1 MRKGYKFKLEPT
13 HEQAV
18 LINKT
23 LGCCRWVYNN
33 ALDKKSKAFCG
44 SINPAVKDLSV
55 RSWVCPHCGMTHD
68 RDCNAAINILQEGLK
83 IAATKI

>member
-33 ALDKKSKAFCG
+33 ALDKKSKAFNSRLHHFLRCG
-44 SINPAVKDLSV
+44 LFFIRKILDIFWKNS
-55 RSWVCPHCGMTHD
+55 
-68 RDCNAAINILQEGLK
+68 NIITIKKGGF
-83 IAATKI
+83 

>member
-33 ALDKKSKAFCG
+33 ALDKKSKAFTRRKEKPFKEF
-44 SINPAVKDLSV
+44 IVNKKIKIIITTP
-55 RSWVCPHCGMTHD
+55 
-68 RDCNAAINILQEGLK
+68 IILK
-83 IAATKI
+83 

>member
-1 MRKGYKFKLEPT
+1 MRKGYKFKLELT

-33 ALDKKSKAFCG
+33 ALYYKTETSSNFRDFLKKHNAIIEPVAPQSFKESG
-44 SINPAVKDLSV
+44 TTIDVVIVKIV
-55 RSWVCPHCGMTHD
+55 K
-68 RDCNAAINILQEGLK
+68 E
-83 IAATKI
+83 

>member
-23 LGCCRWVYNN
+23 LGCCRWV
-33 ALDKKSKAFCG
+33 
-44 SINPAVKDLSV
+44 
-55 RSWVCPHCGMTHD
+55 
-68 RDCNAAINILQEGLK
+68 
-83 IAATKI
+83 